1 MTFPLTRL
9 TLLLIAVLLGP
20 VQATGAQ
27 GRPAHVAEVVV
38 GRALRAA
45 SGTHPAEDRAAFAN
59 EGSVIADEPWDQM
72 APGRRLEVFLVTT
85 GAFFTQVSL
94 TRTQSTVVVV
104 TTEEEKARIEKAIVK
119 NEQEKDRLGKK
130 LSNEKF
136 IANADPDVVA
146 ADRERHAELE
156 VQLESLK
163 IALQRVIEA
172 G

>member
-1 MTFPLTRL
+1 GLRSARSEMNVPPSATAPLIMVGANAVTSSRL
-9 TLLLIAVLLGP
+9 ARHEAAICRLARVESISTADVAPKGAAQIIVGEATACLPLGNLIDLG
-20 VQATGAQ
+20 T
-27 GRPAHVAEVVV
+27 
-38 GRALRAA
+38 
-45 SGTHPAEDRAAFAN
+45 
-59 EGSVIADEPWDQM
+59 
-72 APGRRLEVFLVTT
+72 
-85 GAFFTQVSL
+85 
-94 TRTQSTVVVV
+94 
-104 TTEEEKARIEKAIVK
+104 EKARIEKAIVK